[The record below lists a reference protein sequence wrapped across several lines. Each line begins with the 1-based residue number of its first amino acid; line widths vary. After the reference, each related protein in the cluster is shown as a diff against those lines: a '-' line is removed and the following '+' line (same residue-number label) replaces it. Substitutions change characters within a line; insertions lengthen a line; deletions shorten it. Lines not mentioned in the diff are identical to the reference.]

1 MNTKQAYLSSQ
12 MNEIKVPAFCRIFSA
27 AVAGLFTIAMALSAA
42 CVLFALVLIGYS
54 VVVRYFVGEPS
65 LWIDEVVGFLV
76 VGIVMFGA
84 ACALREGRH
93 IGVDLITEMMSSRWQ
108 RWAQIWSMS
117 VVLVLSIF
125 LIVNGWQ
132 TAMFSKSIGMV
143 TQGYL
148 ELPMYQLQLLIPL
161 GGFLL
166 ALAAVDSLLRL
177 ACGASA
183 FVANEEEKH

>member
-12 MNEIKVPAFCRIFSA
+12 MNEIKLPAFCRIFSA
-27 AVAGLFTIAMALSAA
+27 AVAGLFTVAMALSAV
-42 CVLFALVLIGYS
+42 CVLVALALIGYS
-54 VVVRYFVGEPS
+54 VVVRYFVGAPS

-93 IGVDLITEMMSSRWQ
+93 IGVDLVTELMSPRWQ

-132 TAMFSKSIGMV
+132 TAMFSKSISMV

-161 GGFLL
+161 GGILL
-166 ALAAVDSLLRL
+166 ALAAIDSLLRL

-183 FVANEEEKH
+183 FVVNEEEKH

>member
-1 MNTKQAYLSSQ
+1 MNTKQVYLSSQ
-12 MNEIKVPAFCRIFSA
+12 MNEINPPAFCRIFSS
-27 AVAGLFTIAMALSAA
+27 AVAGLFTVAMMLSAV
-42 CVLFALVLIGYS
+42 CVLVALALIGYS

-93 IGVDLITEMMSSRWQ
+93 IGVDLVTEMMSPRWQ

-117 VVLVLSIF
+117 VVLVLSVF
-125 LIVNGWQ
+125 LIINGWQ

-166 ALAAVDSLLRL
+166 ALAAIDSLLRL

-183 FVANEEEKH
+183 FVVNQEEKH

>member
-12 MNEIKVPAFCRIFSA
+12 MNEIKLPAFCRIFSA
-27 AVAGLFTIAMALSAA
+27 AVAGLFTVAMALSAV
-42 CVLFALVLIGYS
+42 CVLVALALIGYS
-54 VVVRYFVGEPS
+54 VVVRYFVGAPS

-93 IGVDLITEMMSSRWQ
+93 IGVDLITEMMSPGWQ
-108 RWAQIWSMS
+108 RWAQVWSMS
-117 VVLVLSIF
+117 VVLVLSVF

-166 ALAAVDSLLRL
+166 ALAAIDSLLRL

-183 FVANEEEKH
+183 FIVNEEEKH

>member
-12 MNEIKVPAFCRIFSA
+12 MNEIKLPAFCRIFSA
-27 AVAGLFTIAMALSAA
+27 AVAGLFTVAMALSAV
-42 CVLFALVLIGYS
+42 CVLVALALIGYS
-54 VVVRYFVGEPS
+54 VVVRYFVGAPS

-93 IGVDLITEMMSSRWQ
+93 IGVDLVTELMSPRWQ
-108 RWAQIWSMS
+108 RWAQIWSMA

-161 GGFLL
+161 GGALL
-166 ALAAVDSLLRL
+166 ALAAIDSLLRL

>member
-1 MNTKQAYLSSQ
+1 MNTKQVYLSSQ
-12 MNEIKVPAFCRIFSA
+12 MNQINPPAFCRIFST
-27 AVAGLFTIAMALSAA
+27 AVAGLFTVAMALSAV
-42 CVLFALVLIGYS
+42 CVLVALALIGYS

-93 IGVDLITEMMSSRWQ
+93 IGVDLVTEMMSPRWQ

-117 VVLVLSIF
+117 VVLVLSVF

-183 FVANEEEKH
+183 FVVNPEEKH

>member
-1 MNTKQAYLSSQ
+1 MNTKQVYLSSQ
-12 MNEIKVPAFCRIFSA
+12 MNQINPPAFCRIFST
-27 AVAGLFTIAMALSAA
+27 AVAGLFTVAMALSAT
-42 CVLFALVLIGYS
+42 CVLVALPLIGYS

-93 IGVDLITEMMSSRWQ
+93 IGVDLVTEMMSPRWQ

-117 VVLVLSIF
+117 VVLVLSVF

-183 FVANEEEKH
+183 FVVNPEEKH

>member
-1 MNTKQAYLSSQ
+1 MNTKQVYLSSQ
-12 MNEIKVPAFCRIFSA
+12 MNEINPPAFCRIFST
-27 AVAGLFTIAMALSAA
+27 AVAGLFTFAMALSAI
-42 CVLFALVLIGYS
+42 CVLVALVLIGYS
-54 VVVRYFVGEPS
+54 IVVRYFVGQPS

-93 IGVDLITEMMSSRWQ
+93 IGVDLVTEMMSPRVQ
-108 RWAQIWSMS
+108 HWAQVWSMS
-117 VVLVLSIF
+117 VVLVLSVF

-166 ALAAVDSLLRL
+166 ALAAIDSLLRL

-183 FVANEEEKH
+183 FVVNQEEKH

>member
-12 MNEIKVPAFCRIFSA
+12 MNEIKLPAFCRIFSA
-27 AVAGLFTIAMALSAA
+27 AVAGLFTVAMAFSAV
-42 CVLFALVLIGYS
+42 CVLVALALIGYS
-54 VVVRYFVGEPS
+54 VVVRYFVGAPS

-93 IGVDLITEMMSSRWQ
+93 IGVDLVTELMSPRWQ
-108 RWAQIWSMS
+108 RWAQIWSMA

-166 ALAAVDSLLRL
+166 ALAAIDSLLRL

-183 FVANEEEKH
+183 FVTNEEEKH

>member
-1 MNTKQAYLSSQ
+1 MNTKQVYLSSQ
-12 MNEIKVPAFCRIFSA
+12 MNEIKPPAFCRIFSA
-27 AVAGLFTIAMALSAA
+27 AVAKLFTVAMALSAV
-42 CVLFALVLIGYS
+42 CVLVALALIGYS

-93 IGVDLITEMMSSRWQ
+93 IGVDLVTEMMSPRVQ
-108 RWAQIWSMS
+108 RWAQMWSMT
-117 VVLVLSIF
+117 VVLVLSVF

-132 TAMFSKSIGMV
+132 TAVFSKSIGMV

-148 ELPMYQLQLLIPL
+148 ELPMYQLQLLVPL

-166 ALAAVDSLLRL
+166 ALAAFDNLLRL

-183 FVANEEEKH
+183 FVVNPEEKH

>member
-1 MNTKQAYLSSQ
+1 MNTKRIYLSSQ
-12 MNEIKVPAFCRIFSA
+12 MNEVKQPAFCRIFSA
-27 AVAGLFTIAMALSAA
+27 VVTGLFSISMALSAA
-42 CVLFALVLIGYS
+42 CVLVALALIGYS
-54 VVVRYFVGEPS
+54 VVVRYFLGEPS
-65 LWIDEVVGFLV
+65 LWIDEVVSFLV
-76 VGIVMFGA
+76 IAIVMFGA

-93 IGVDLITEMMSSRWQ
+93 IGVDLVTEMMSPRLQ

-117 VVLVLSIF
+117 VVLVLSVF

-148 ELPMYQLQLLIPL
+148 ELPLYHLQLLIPL

-177 ACGASA
+177 ACGAPA
-183 FVANEEEKH
+183 FVNDQEEKH

>member
-12 MNEIKVPAFCRIFSA
+12 MNEIKLPAFCRIFSA
-27 AVAGLFTIAMALSAA
+27 AVAGLFTVAMALSAV
-42 CVLFALVLIGYS
+42 CVLVALALIGYS
-54 VVVRYFVGEPS
+54 VVVRYFVGAPS

-93 IGVDLITEMMSSRWQ
+93 IGVDLVTELMSPRWQ

-166 ALAAVDSLLRL
+166 ALAAIDSLLRL

-183 FVANEEEKH
+183 FVVNEEEKH

>member
-1 MNTKQAYLSSQ
+1 MNTKQVYLSSQ
-12 MNEIKVPAFCRIFSA
+12 MNEINPPAFCRIFST
-27 AVAGLFTIAMALSAA
+27 AVAALFTFAMALSAI
-42 CVLFALVLIGYS
+42 CVLVALALIGYS
-54 VVVRYFVGEPS
+54 IVVRYFVGAPS

-93 IGVDLITEMMSSRWQ
+93 IGVDLITEMMSPRWQ
-108 RWAQIWSMS
+108 RWAQVWSMS
-117 VVLVLSIF
+117 VVLVLSVF

-148 ELPMYQLQLLIPL
+148 ELPLYQLQLLIPL

-166 ALAAVDSLLRL
+166 ALAAIDSLLRL
-177 ACGASA
+177 ACGAAA
-183 FVANEEEKH
+183 FVAQQEEKH

>member
-12 MNEIKVPAFCRIFSA
+12 MNEINPPAFCRIFST
-27 AVAGLFTIAMALSAA
+27 AVAGLFTFAMALSAI
-42 CVLFALVLIGYS
+42 CVLVALALIGYS
-54 VVVRYFVGEPS
+54 IVVRYFVGQPS

-93 IGVDLITEMMSSRWQ
+93 IGVDLVTEMMSPRWQ
-108 RWAQIWSMS
+108 RWTQVWSMS
-117 VVLVLSIF
+117 VVLVLSVF

-166 ALAAVDSLLRL
+166 ALAAIDSLLRL

-183 FVANEEEKH
+183 FVAHEEEKH

>member
-12 MNEIKVPAFCRIFSA
+12 MNEINPPAFCRIFSA
-27 AVAGLFTIAMALSAA
+27 AVAGLFTAAMALSAV
-42 CVLFALVLIGYS
+42 CVLVALALIGYS

-93 IGVDLITEMMSSRWQ
+93 IGVDLVTELMSPHWQ

-117 VVLVLSIF
+117 VVLILSVF

-166 ALAAVDSLLRL
+166 ALAAIDSLLRL

-183 FVANEEEKH
+183 FVISPEEKH

>member
-12 MNEIKVPAFCRIFSA
+12 MNEINTPAFCRIFSA
-27 AVAGLFTIAMALSAA
+27 FVAGLFSLAMMLSAA
-42 CVLFALVLIGYS
+42 CVLVALALIGYS
-54 VVVRYFVGEPS
+54 VVVRYFLGEPS
-65 LWIDEVVGFLV
+65 LWVDEVVGFLV

-93 IGVDLITEMMSSRWQ
+93 IGVDLVTELMSPHWQ

-117 VVLVLSIF
+117 VVLVLSVF
-125 LIVNGWQ
+125 LMVNGWQ
-132 TAMFSKSIGMV
+132 TAMFSKTIDMV
-143 TQGYL
+143 SQGYL
-148 ELPMYQLQLLIPL
+148 ELPLYQLQLLIPI

-177 ACGASA
+177 AFGASA
-183 FVANEEEKH
+183 FVTTDQEKH

>member
-1 MNTKQAYLSSQ
+1 MNSKQAYLSNHMS
-12 MNEIKVPAFCRIFSA
+12 EINPPVFCRIFSTVVGA
-27 AVAGLFTIAMALSAA
+27 LFSVAMALSAA
-42 CVLFALVLIGYS
+42 CVLVALALIGYS
-54 VVVRYFVGEPS
+54 VVVRYVVGQPS

-76 VGIVMFGA
+76 IGVVMFGA

-93 IGVDLITEMMSSRWQ
+93 IGVDLVTELMSSSAQ

-117 VVLVLSIF
+117 VVLILSVF
-125 LIVNGWQ
+125 LVVNGWEA
-132 TAMFSKSIGMV
+132 AMFSKSIGMV

-161 GGFLL
+161 GGCLL
-166 ALAAVDSLLRL
+166 TLAAVDSLLRL

-183 FVANEEEKH
+183 FVTTEEGKH

>member
-1 MNTKQAYLSSQ
+1 MNTKQVYLSSQ
-12 MNEIKVPAFCRIFSA
+12 MNEINPPAFCRIFST
-27 AVAGLFTIAMALSAA
+27 AVAGLFTFAMALSAI
-42 CVLFALVLIGYS
+42 CVLVALALIGYS
-54 VVVRYFVGEPS
+54 IVVRYFVGAPS

-93 IGVDLITEMMSSRWQ
+93 IGVDLITEMMSPRWQ
-108 RWAQIWSMS
+108 RWAQVWSMS
-117 VVLVLSIF
+117 VVLVLSVF

-148 ELPMYQLQLLIPL
+148 ELPLYQLQLLIPL

-166 ALAAVDSLLRL
+166 ALAAIDSLLRL

-183 FVANEEEKH
+183 FVANQEETH